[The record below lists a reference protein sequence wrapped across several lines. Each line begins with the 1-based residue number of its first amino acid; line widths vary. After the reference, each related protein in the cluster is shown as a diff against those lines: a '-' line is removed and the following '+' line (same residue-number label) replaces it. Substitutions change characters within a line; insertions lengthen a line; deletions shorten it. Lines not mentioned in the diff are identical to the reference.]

1 MKLKF
6 EEKEGEK
13 KIDPDKLNESEI
25 ELKKVCEWFLKYPEP
40 NEEEEDEEENEK
52 NDNILK
58 ALLNQMSDRL
68 ALQYMGYYS

>member
-6 EEKEGEK
+6 EEEEGEK
-13 KIDPDKLNESEI
+13 KIDRDKLNESEM

-40 NEEEEDEEENEK
+40 AEDEEAEEQNEK

-58 ALLNQMSDRL
+58 ALLN
-68 ALQYMGYYS
+68 

>member
-6 EEKEGEK
+6 EEEEGEK
-13 KIDPDKLNESEI
+13 KLDPDKLNESEI

-40 NEEEEDEEENEK
+40 NEEEDEEETEK